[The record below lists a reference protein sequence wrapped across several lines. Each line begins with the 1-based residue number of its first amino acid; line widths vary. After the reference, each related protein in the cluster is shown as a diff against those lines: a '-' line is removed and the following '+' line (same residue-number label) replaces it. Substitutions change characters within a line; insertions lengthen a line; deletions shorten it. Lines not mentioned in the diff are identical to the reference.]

1 MRREAIAFT
10 SPALSFGFLVFT
22 LACCLMPHAFFMI
35 YAIVLAA
42 GESRRMGTPKQLL
55 PFGGKTVLQAVVDR
69 LLHSRADGILVVLG
83 CRADE
88 ISASLADRP
97 VRFALNPA
105 YAQGMLSSVQAG
117 VAALPADATAALICL
132 GDQPLVDPAVVDR
145 LIEAHRE
152 TGAGIV
158 IPTFDGKRGHPALIS
173 LRYRD
178 EILRLSGDPGLKAV
192 MRGHP
197 EDTVEVAVSRPE
209 ILADIDTPEDY
220 QKALTKFRGS

>member
-1 MRREAIAFT
+1 
-10 SPALSFGFLVFT
+10 
-22 LACCLMPHAFFMI
+22 MI

-55 PFGGKTVLQAVVDR
+55 PFGGKTLLQTVVDR
-69 LLHSRADGILVVLG
+69 LLRSRADGVLAVLG

-88 ISASLADRP
+88 VRASLADRP
-97 VRFALNPA
+97 IRFVLNPA
-105 YAQGMLSSVQAG
+105 YAQGMLSSVRAG
-117 VAALPADATAALICL
+117 VATLPPDATAALICL

-145 LIEAHRE
+145 LIETHRE

-158 IPTFDGKRGHPALIS
+158 LPTFNGKRGHPALIS

-178 EILRLSGDPGLKAV
+178 EILTLSGDPGLKAV

-197 EDTVEVAVSRPE
+197 EDTVEVAVDMPE

-220 QKALTKFRGS
+220 QKALMRQQH